1 MPLPQRAF
9 YTVQEA
15 ALRWDCT
22 LGGLAGWAATGRLEI
37 VTAIP
42 PVIQG
47 GHVHAGFVAVP
58 VSDILDLFWPGDD
71 TTGTVT
77 LRRFRPV
84 DTEEWLLI
92 ENPADFVEVRLSRL
106 MISAEEMQRFE
117 ATNGLMRRVNS
128 GAPSR
133 HDWEGVLAFLIR
145 RVHAEGVPATQG
157 EWIAIAQDWFA
168 QNSEGGEIPDES
180 TIRRKLGPIWKEL
193 QETV

>member
-42 PVIQG
+42 PVMQG

-58 VSDILDLFWPGDD
+58 VSDIMYLFWG
-71 TTGTVT
+71 GSEAAT

-84 DTEEWLLI
+84 EAEDWVLI
-92 ENPADFVEVRLSRL
+92 ESPADFVEVCLSRL
-106 MISAEEMQRFE
+106 MIAAEEMQRFE
-117 ATNGLMRRVNS
+117 AVNGLMRRVNS
-128 GAPSR
+128 GAPPR
-133 HDWEGVLAFLIR
+133 HDWEGVLAYMIR